1 MISFKHSQNKLHF
14 GFMPGHGTTDAIFIV
29 RQKSIKKN
37 QSLFFAFAGLEKVF
51 DKANRRVTWW
61 ALGRVCVIPEWIAR
75 VVQTMLQNSRSQVRI
90 NNFYSDAF
98 DVQVDAYQGSVLFFE
113 VLFQEFHT
121 FRTRNLLCANDLV
134 ILANTMDQL
143 LLKLELW

>member
-1 MISFKHSQNKLHF
+1 MISFTHSQNKLHF

-51 DKANRRVTWW
+51 DKVNRRVTWW
-61 ALGRVCVIPEWIAR
+61 ALGGVCVIPEWIAR

-98 DVQVDAYQGSVLFFE
+98 DVQVGA
-113 VLFQEFHT
+113 
-121 FRTRNLLCANDLV
+121 
-134 ILANTMDQL
+134 
-143 LLKLELW
+143 

>member
-1 MISFKHSQNKLHF
+1 
-14 GFMPGHGTTDAIFIV
+14 MPGHGATDAIFIV
-29 RQKSIKKN
+29 TQKSIKKN
-37 QSLFFAFAGLEKVF
+37 QNLFFVFAGLEKVL
-51 DKANRRVTWW
+51 DRVSRRVTWW
-61 ALGRVCVIPEWIAR
+61 ALGRVCVIPEWIVP
-75 VVQTMLQNSRSQVRI
+75 VVQTMFQNSRSQVRI

-98 DVQVDAYQGSVLFFE
+98 DVQVGAYQRSVLFFE

-121 FRTRNLLCANDLV
+121 FRTRDLLCADDLI